1 MIYVWTPSFQSQ
13 KLPLLFSDLHNTQQ
27 TSTCDPKLTKRST
40 WYQIRVSFTQ
50 GKLGQSPS
58 SNPHKEAQKAPKWR
72 QVSDHLQQIE
82 GMKHLKSLD
91 VTSMESQ
98 LNFKKSGICS
108 IVVIHEKPG
117 DVIYRPPQKHQK
129 RNGISCSISS
139 VIGVLSFG
147 NHRNQ
152 VLKVSCFHHLA
163 CYLLFFLIMREFWPL
178 LCIKKTFLTFISW
191 EETFLVGLAV
201 V

>member
-1 MIYVWTPSFQSQ
+1 MKIGAISQQQSPQGGSKSTEMKTGLRPSKSKVWSTYVARCNQHIPAWNLNSTSKKAEYVASLWYMKSRVKWYTPKISQ
-13 KLPLLFSDLHNTQQ
+13 KH
-27 TSTCDPKLTKRST
+27 PKR
-40 WYQIRVSFTQ
+40 
-50 GKLGQSPS
+50 
-58 SNPHKEAQKAPKWR
+58 
-72 QVSDHLQQIE
+72 
-82 GMKHLKSLD
+82 
-91 VTSMESQ
+91 
-98 LNFKKSGICS
+98 
-108 IVVIHEKPG
+108 
-117 DVIYRPPQKHQK
+117 
-129 RNGISCSISS
+129 ISCSISS